1 MKHAWKTL
9 KGDTNVFGKPEEKK
23 PLERITFIYI
33 YIYIY
38 KRIILKIY
46 MKAGRCDDI
55 DWIYLANDRSIVVNM
70 VIN

>member
-38 KRIILKIY
+38 I
-46 MKAGRCDDI
+46 
-55 DWIYLANDRSIVVNM
+55 
-70 VIN
+70 